1 MLKLKVLYFKGI
13 FMKKLLLLTILFS
26 LIAMPAI
33 AYEKHYIK
41 NEKGR
46 TTGYTKTYSNGKTD
60 VYNSKGQKQ
69 YTYKRSSNGTV
80 TKYSKTGKKL
90 GTYK

>member
-1 MLKLKVLYFKGI
+1 
-13 FMKKLLLLTILFS
+13 MKKLVLLTILFS
-26 LIAMPAI
+26 LIIMPVF

-41 NEKGR
+41 NAKGR

-69 YTYKRSSNGTV
+69 YTYKRDSSGKV
-80 TKYSKTGKKL
+80 TKYSTKGQKL

>member
-1 MLKLKVLYFKGI
+1 
-13 FMKKLLLLTILFS
+13 MKKLLLLTILFA
-26 LIAMPAI
+26 IFAMPVI

-41 NEKGR
+41 NANGR
-46 TTGYTKTYSNGKTD
+46 TSGYTKTYSNGRTD

-69 YTYKRSSNGTV
+69 YTYKKDLSGKV

-90 GTYK
+90 GTYR

>member
-1 MLKLKVLYFKGI
+1 
-13 FMKKLLLLTILFS
+13 MKKLVLLTIIFS
-26 LIAMPAI
+26 LIILPVFS
-33 AYEKHYIK
+33 YEKHYIK
-41 NEKGR
+41 IAKGR

-69 YTYKRSSNGTV
+69 YTYKRDSSGKV
-80 TKYSKTGKKL
+80 TKYSTKGQKL

>member
-1 MLKLKVLYFKGI
+1 MLMKNFLSILICLSIIAPVL
-13 FMKKLLLLTILFS
+13 
-26 LIAMPAI
+26 

-46 TTGYTKTYSNGKTD
+46 VSGYTKTYSNGKTD

>member
-1 MLKLKVLYFKGI
+1 MRKS
-13 FMKKLLLLTILFS
+13 LLLLILFS
-26 LIAMPAI
+26 LISMPAF
-33 AYEKHYIK
+33 AYEKHYVK
-41 NEKGR
+41 NAKGH
-46 TTGYTKTYSNGKTD
+46 TTGYTKSYSNGRTD
-60 VYNSKGQKQ
+60 VYNNKGQKQ

>member
-1 MLKLKVLYFKGI
+1 
-13 FMKKLLLLTILFS
+13 MKKFLTLTILLSIFCLPVS
-26 LIAMPAI
+26 

-41 NEKGR
+41 NAKGR

-60 VYNSKGQKQ
+60 VYNSKGQKE
-69 YTYKRSSNGTV
+69 YSYKRNSNGTI

-90 GTYK
+90 ETYK

>member
-1 MLKLKVLYFKGI
+1 
-13 FMKKLLLLTILFS
+13 MKKLFLLTLVAT
-26 LIAMPAI
+26 LIAMPVL
-33 AYEKHYIK
+33 AYEMHYIK

-46 TTGYTKTYSNGKTD
+46 VSGYTKTYSNGKTD

>member
-1 MLKLKVLYFKGI
+1 
-13 FMKKLLLLTILFS
+13 MKRLFLLT
-26 LIAMPAI
+26 LIATLISMPAF
-33 AYEKHYIK
+33 AYEKHYFK

-46 TTGYTKTYSNGKTD
+46 TTGFTKSYSNGKTD

>member
-1 MLKLKVLYFKGI
+1 
-13 FMKKLLLLTILFS
+13 MKKLLLLTILLS
-26 LIAMPAI
+26 IVAMPAV

-41 NEKGR
+41 NNKGQ

-69 YTYKRSSNGTV
+69 YTYKRDSSGKV
-80 TKYSKTGKKL
+80 IKYSTKGQKL

>member
-1 MLKLKVLYFKGI
+1 
-13 FMKKLLLLTILFS
+13 MKKVLLLTITFFLVV
-26 LIAMPAI
+26 MPAF

-41 NEKGR
+41 NNKGQ

-69 YTYKRSSNGTV
+69 YTYKRDSSGKI
-80 TKYSKTGKKL
+80 TKYSTKGQKL

>member
-1 MLKLKVLYFKGI
+1 
-13 FMKKLLLLTILFS
+13 MKKLLLLTILLS
-26 LIAMPAI
+26 IITMPAF

-41 NEKGR
+41 NNKGQ
-46 TTGYTKTYSNGKTD
+46 TTGFTKTYSNGKTD

-69 YTYKRSSNGTV
+69 YTYKRDSSGKV
-80 TKYSKTGKKL
+80 IKYSTKGQKL

>member
-1 MLKLKVLYFKGI
+1 MRKS
-13 FMKKLLLLTILFS
+13 LLLLILFS
-26 LIAMPAI
+26 LISMPAF
-33 AYEKHYIK
+33 AYEKHYMK
-41 NEKGR
+41 NSSGR

-60 VYNSKGQKQ
+60 VYNNKGQKQ

>member
-1 MLKLKVLYFKGI
+1 
-13 FMKKLLLLTILFS
+13 MKNILLLTIVGL
-26 LIAMPAI
+26 LIAMPAF

-41 NEKGR
+41 NNKGQ

-69 YTYKRSSNGTV
+69 YTYKRDSSGKV
-80 TKYSKTGKKL
+80 IKYSTKGQKL

>member
-1 MLKLKVLYFKGI
+1 MDLFTKSYRPKLWDKKGV
-13 FMKKLLLLTILFS
+13 FEAVF
-26 LIAMPAI
+26 PN
-33 AYEKHYIK
+33 YVQ
-41 NEKGR
+41 KG
-46 TTGYTKTYSNGKTD
+46 TLTGYTKTYSNGKTD

>member
-1 MLKLKVLYFKGI
+1 
-13 FMKKLLLLTILFS
+13 MKKLLLLTILLS
-26 LIAMPAI
+26 IITMPAF

-41 NEKGR
+41 NSKGQ
-46 TTGYTKTYSNGKTD
+46 TTGYTKTYSNGKT
-60 VYNSKGQKQ
+60 VQYNKKGQVE
-69 YTYKRSSNGTV
+69 YTYKKDSTGKI

>member
-1 MLKLKVLYFKGI
+1 
-13 FMKKLLLLTILFS
+13 MKKLLLLTILFS
-26 LIAMPAI
+26 LITMPVL

>member
-1 MLKLKVLYFKGI
+1 MQRLKVLYFKGI

-26 LIAMPAI
+26 LVLVPAF

>member
-1 MLKLKVLYFKGI
+1 
-13 FMKKLLLLTILFS
+13 MKKLLLLTILFS
-26 LIAMPAI
+26 LIAMPAL

-46 TTGYTKTYSNGKTD
+46 TTSYTKSYSNGKTD